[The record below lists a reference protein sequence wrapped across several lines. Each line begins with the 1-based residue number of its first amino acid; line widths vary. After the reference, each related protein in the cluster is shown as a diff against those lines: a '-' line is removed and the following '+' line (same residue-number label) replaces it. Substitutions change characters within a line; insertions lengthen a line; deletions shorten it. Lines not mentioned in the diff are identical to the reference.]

1 MRLAAKTAVKAI
13 AVILE
18 NICGKRERKTKEEK
32 KCLLEI
38 RKAANRKKKMEG
50 NSAVE

>member
-18 NICGKRERKTKEEK
+18 NICRKKGGKKLKSSK
-32 KCLLEI
+32 KCYF
-38 RKAANRKKKMEG
+38 KK
-50 NSAVE
+50 